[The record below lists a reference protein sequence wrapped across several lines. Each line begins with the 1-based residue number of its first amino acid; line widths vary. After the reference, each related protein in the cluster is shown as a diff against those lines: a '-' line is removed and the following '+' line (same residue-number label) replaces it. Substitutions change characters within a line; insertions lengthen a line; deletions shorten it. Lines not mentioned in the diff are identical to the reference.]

1 MKRLDLNLGGYIDG
15 TTYRIKPDLV
25 KQDPA
30 DFVAQEDIIKM
41 RTARVITR
49 DEEGFAKVRD
59 TAEEVPMGLCAFG
72 FIDRLGTHEDYNVVA
87 IGDGEGLPVA
97 TGAFQTT
104 IPAQDIYFD
113 GDLTAVKAGAKV
125 YATVGKD
132 GKMAFEGEDADVI
145 GFVDIVG
152 AEDITISVRM

>member
-1 MKRLDLNLGGYIDG
+1 MKRLDLNFGGYVDG

-30 DFVAQEDIIKM
+30 DFVAQEDVTKL

-49 DEEGFAKVRD
+49 DADGYAKVRD
-59 TAEEVPMGLCAFG
+59 TAEEVPMGLIAFG

-87 IGDGEGLPVA
+87 IGDGEGLPIA
-97 TGAFQTT
+97 TGAFQVT
-104 IPAQDIYFD
+104 IPLTDKYFD
-113 GDLTAVKAGAKV
+113 GDLAIKAGSKV

-132 GKMAFEGEDADVI
+132 GKMAFAGEDADVI

-152 AEDITISVRM
+152 LDGITISVRM